1 MIDKERIKL
10 VKNFIIIL
18 LWGITLFSCEKDF
31 SPLAQHTKQAVALN
45 EGNIF
50 YYHGHNAIHDSDSLW
65 TLAEWF
71 GYDEVMRD
79 SIINNNRHI
88 VLNYNILS
96 RADKNKL
103 YDFENGREVTL
114 LDFNVQIGDTV
125 DFYNSKVIVEDI
137 SKKPALNLNQT
148 VISVSSK
155 KLNSDTLITGMYTR
169 QFGLLTSSRSNGQFS
184 EGCVLLGAVINGI
197 EFGKVH

>member
-1 MIDKERIKL
+1 MTDKERITP
-10 VKNFIIIL
+10 VKNFVIIL
-18 LWGITLFSCEKDF
+18 LWGIALFSCEKDF
-31 SPLAQHTKQAVALN
+31 SPLASYPKQAVALN

-79 SIINNNRHI
+79 SIINNNRYFI
-88 VLNYNILS
+88 LNYNILR

-125 DFYNSKVIVEDI
+125 DFYSSKVIVDDMG
-137 SKKPALNLNQT
+137 KRQVFNLNQT

-155 KLNSDTLITGMYTR
+155 KLNSDTRITGMYTR

-184 EGCVLLGAVINGI
+184 EGSVLLGAVINGI